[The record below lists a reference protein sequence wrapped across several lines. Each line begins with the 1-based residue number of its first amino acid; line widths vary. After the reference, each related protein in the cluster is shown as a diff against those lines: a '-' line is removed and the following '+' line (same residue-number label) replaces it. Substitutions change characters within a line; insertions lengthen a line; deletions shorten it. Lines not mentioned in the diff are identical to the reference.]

1 MRVWLPPTAHPHAS
15 SPGQTAPRIFLHSG
29 RGWQQR
35 ARRERRLGE
44 RERELWAPRHD
55 RRHVLPSGLEQVTPL
70 HDDRHLH
77 VVILP
82 GFLIASSSPTYVRL
96 KAACAG
102 YLDARGVRRYSV
114 DVVTMSTFD
123 WLKIALLGLD
133 FGQYLDRAAAQVQ
146 TCGNGDC
153 PATDTVLVGHSA
165 GGWVGRLL
173 IGLGGR
179 SAAGDE
185 ISYNGRRYPGLRN
198 TVKRLITLGTPRY
211 SLERYPFGRVK
222 ERVVSGDGRV
232 FDSSLAFTN
241 EVIGD
246 DDTWPTEVV
255 AFAGVLGGGDGD
267 APMMTQISYRANAGR
282 YERGM
287 EGDGVTVR

>member
-1 MRVWLPPTAHPHAS
+1 MHVWLPSTAHAS
-15 SPGQTAPRIFLHSG
+15 SGQTAPRIFLHYG
-29 RGWQQR
+29 RGWWQR
-35 ARRERRLGE
+35 ARSERRRGSDPPSTRPTRLGE
-44 RERELWAPRHD
+44 RARSRSTD
-55 RRHVLPSGLEQVTPL
+55 DDGL

-77 VVILP
+77 VIILP
-82 GFLIASSSPTYVRL
+82 GFLIASSSPTYVKL

-114 DVVTMSTFD
+114 DVVNMSTFD

-153 PATDTVLVGHSA
+153 PAATDTVLVGHSA

-173 IGLGGR
+173 IGLGG
-179 SAAGDE
+179 AAGDE

-198 TVKRLITLGTPRY
+198 KVKRLITLGTPRY

-222 ERVVSGDGRV
+222 ERVVSGGDGRV

-255 AFAGVLGGGDGD
+255 AFAGVLCGGDGD
-267 APMMTQISYRANAGR
+267 APMMTQVSYRANAGH
-282 YERGM
+282 YVRGM
-287 EGDGVTVR
+287 QGDGVTVR

>member
-44 RERELWAPRHD
+44 RERELWAPRH
-55 RRHVLPSGLEQVTPL
+55 
-70 HDDRHLH
+70 DRHLH

-146 TCGNGDC
+146 TCGNDDC

-267 APMMTQISYRANAGR
+267 APMMTQISYRANAGATS
-282 YERGM
+282 GAWKAM
-287 EGDGVTVR
+287 G